1 MRRRGFLLAV
11 TLLGWAVLG
20 PGGTGA
26 QPLGGKSEFT
36 VDELVTHAL
45 GQNQDLQAMRAEVDA
60 TLGRLQQAGLRPNPM
75 LELNGQRSP
84 YSTDN
89 NLMVGVTVP
98 LDLNGRLEGRI
109 GVADREAELKRK
121 QLSDKER
128 KMRAEVRM
136 KAGEVLAAQRNLSFT
151 DELLQANR
159 RAREIVGER
168 AQKGAVPPLEENLLL
183 VEVNRL
189 DASRRILQSR
199 VEISTLQLKT
209 LAGMAPEA
217 RLSLRGSLPDALAPG
232 WKEALKPSIEERPDV
247 ASARTETELARAK
260 IEKEKAEGRWDASVS
275 VGYQRTRSGFMNVM
289 GLSETGAMRSIED
302 TFDMLGVGLTIMLPF
317 RNQNQGNIAAAVAEA
332 RSADRRLEFTR
343 LTARQEIA
351 AAIAQYTAAKQ
362 SLEIYEK
369 GVREIARRNLDVV
382 WKTYE
387 LGRTALLDAIAE
399 QRRYIDIEMGYTEA
413 MKQVYEAAVEIERAH
428 AVTGR

>member
-1 MRRRGFLLAV
+1 MRKRALLLAAI
-11 TLLGWAVLG
+11 LLGWAVIS

-36 VDELVTHAL
+36 VEELVTYAL

-60 TLGRLQQAGLRPNPM
+60 SLGRLQQAGLRPNPM
-75 LELNGQRSP
+75 LELNGQRGI
-84 YSTDN
+84 YNTDN

-98 LDLNGRLEGRI
+98 LDLNGRLEGRL
-109 GVADREAELKRK
+109 GVADREAEVKRK

-136 KAGEVLAAQRNLSFT
+136 KAGEVLAAQRNLRFT
-151 DELLQANR
+151 EELLQANQ

-168 AQKGAVPPLEENLLL
+168 AQKGAAPPLEENLLL

-189 DASRRILQSR
+189 DASRRILQGR

-209 LAGMAPEA
+209 LAGMAPET
-217 RLSLRGSLPDALAPG
+217 RLSLRGSLSDAFAPG

-275 VGYQRTRSGFMNVM
+275 VGYQRMKSGFNLM
-289 GLSETGAMRSIED
+289 GLTEGGAMRDIED
-302 TFDMLGVGLTIMLPF
+302 TFHFLGLGLTIMLPF
-317 RNQNQGNIAAAVAEA
+317 RNQNQGNVAAAVAEA
-332 RSADRRLEFTR
+332 RSADRRLEYAR

-351 AAIAQYTAAKQ
+351 AAIAQYTAAKR
-362 SLEIYEK
+362 SLEIYER

-399 QRRYIDIEMGYTEA
+399 QRRYIDIEMGYTET

-428 AVTGR
+428 GVTGR